1 MEEEST
7 DCSFG
12 FTPCFSFSPIWE
24 DPESW
29 SMQSKHFKSLIS
41 CFLNIQTPFCGQKLA
56 FPTELKGEFAFYC
69 ILFSKQAVQVLH
81 TYVSHTSEQV
91 SALER
96 FGTVSLPGWGWSSW
110 QRGKFWTP
118 QWYFLYYLQKQ
129 KRIWHVLS
137 PAIGSVPWK
146 PPISLSKQTTR
157 LGSGA
162 KYLLAHFTPTK
173 DWVFLCTPNEFKEC
187 ISFWTFLLC
196 LKCRSLSSK
205 KTKQISLVTSSNLV
219 SNC

>member
-1 MEEEST
+1 MEEEVYRLLFRLHPLLFFLS
-7 DCSFG
+7 DSG
-12 FTPCFSFSPIWE
+12 GL
-24 DPESW
+24 ESR

-56 FPTELKGEFAFYC
+56 FPTELKGEFAFYR

-81 TYVSHTSEQV
+81 TYVSHTERASEH
-91 SALER
+91 
-96 FGTVSLPGWGWSSW
+96 FGVQVSLPGWGWSSW
-110 QRGKFWTP
+110 QGGKFWTS

-162 KYLLAHFTPTK
+162 KCLLAHFIPTK
-173 DWVFLCTPNEFKEC
+173 DWVFLGTPNEFKEW
-187 ISFWTFLLC
+187 ISFWAFLLC
-196 LKCRSLSSK
+196 LKCRSLNSK
-205 KTKQISLVTSSNLV
+205 KTKQVSLVTSSNLV